1 MKRLLA
7 RLLYPAA
14 RAVEAAGPLRRLWAW
29 TRLKVAIPGLAED
42 SVVLG
47 PIELHGS
54 RRITTGE
61 GLYLYRDLY
70 FETVGLGEI
79 VIGDSVV
86 ISRGVHL
93 VAFAGIRIG
102 AGTMIGEY
110 ASIRDANHRYRD
122 GGALRD
128 SDHEASAVT
137 IGSNVW
143 IGRGA
148 IVLAGVEIGDRA
160 VVGANAVVT
169 RNVAPN
175 TVVAG
180 APARPIARIQ
190 LA

>member
-7 RLLYPAA
+7 LLLYPAA
-14 RAVEAAGPLRRLWAW
+14 RAAETAGALRRLWAW
-29 TRLKVAIPGLAED
+29 SRLKVAIPGLAED

-47 PIELHGS
+47 PVELHGS
-54 RRITTGE
+54 RRITTGK

-70 FETVGLGEI
+70 FETVGAGEI
-79 VIGDSVV
+79 VIGDRVV
-86 ISRGVHL
+86 MSRGVHL

-102 AGTMIGEY
+102 TGTMIGEY
-110 ASIRDANHRYRD
+110 ASIRDANHRYRED
-122 GGALRD
+122 RALRD
-128 SDHEASAVT
+128 ADHDARPVT
-137 IGSNVW
+137 IGNNVW

-180 APARPIARIQ
+180 VPARPISRVQPA
-190 LA
+190 